1 MIINGFKKGGWI
13 DNTCVSL
20 EEEKIRESAIFY
32 LNLNYNNFEI
42 INDMEN
48 ELNINT
54 DYIEQENTL
63 NENIDEESLK
73 NGDSLDN
80 YKIELNRIED
90 NINLNDS
97 YKMDLDEMWFVTQS
111 KSDLNIL
118 EYNLKKI

>member
-1 MIINGFKKGGWI
+1 
-13 DNTCVSL
+13 
-20 EEEKIRESAIFY
+20 
-32 LNLNYNNFEI
+32 
-42 INDMEN
+42 MEN

-97 YKMDLDEMWFVTQS
+97 YKMDLDEM
-111 KSDLNIL
+111 
-118 EYNLKKI
+118 

>member
-1 MIINGFKKGGWI
+1 
-13 DNTCVSL
+13 
-20 EEEKIRESAIFY
+20 
-32 LNLNYNNFEI
+32 
-42 INDMEN
+42 MEN

-97 YKMDLDEMWFVTQS
+97 YKTDLDEM
-111 KSDLNIL
+111 KYDLL
-118 EYNLKKI
+118 LKVNQI

>member
-1 MIINGFKKGGWI
+1 M
-13 DNTCVSL
+13 

-97 YKMDLDEMWFVTQS
+97 YKTDLDEM
-111 KSDLNIL
+111 KYDLL
-118 EYNLKKI
+118 LKVNQI